1 MRKRKPLTLK
11 DFEEEARKLMQ
22 PATEKERA
30 IVAAARDLI
39 AKKGVDGATTAEIA
53 RRADVTEKTLFRYF
67 PSKKDLVTRALL
79 PLLMQSGLAHQWG
92 KLEQMIRPRGSDLKT
107 WYATAATERFAQVA
121 KNPTRTINV
130 LVELVQNQ

>member
-30 IVAAARDLI
+30 IVAAAMDLI

-53 RRADVTEKTLFRYF
+53 RRAGVTEKTMFRYF
-67 PSKKDLVTRALL
+67 PSKDDLVRRVLFPIMLQRGLTR
-79 PLLMQSGLAHQWG
+79 QWETR
-92 KLEQMIRPRGSDLKT
+92 EQQIKKQAPSLKD
-107 WYATAATERFAQVA
+107 WFIEAATEEMAMVV
-121 KNPTRTINV
+121 KNPGIARTV
-130 LVELVQNQ
+130 